1 GLGFLTISASLNGG
15 CISNKTEEADKPRAY
30 PSTVQVGFFFLSL
43 YLVAFGN
50 AGNSTCGTAFGA
62 DQFDGE
68 NLSECKSKSSF
79 FTWKQIGV
87 SAGMALSNTILN
99 YIQDNLG
106 WGLGFGISCISS
118 LLALIIFLLGTK
130 TYRYNVI
137 DEGGKKPL
145 SGIIQV
151 LVASVKNWRISS
163 PSNTSKEEEASDG
176 FIVMS
181 NDAESSSNHVTVSK
195 VEDARSL
202 LLLMPVWVI
211 CLIYPVVYSQSAT
224 LFTEQSSTMDRSLG
238 SEFQIPAAS
247 MNIFGGVS
255 FILFAGIY
263 DRLFV
268 PSARA
273 ITGKPN
279 GITTLQ
285 RIGGGIFISAL
296 AMAGAAIVEQKRLQ
310 TAIDFGLVDMPNETV
325 PMSVW
330 WLVPQY
336 LLIGLASVFTGIGL
350 QELFYDQVPSGL
362 KSVGLSLNF
371 SLFGI
376 GSIISGFLISVIQKV
391 TSGDGK
397 YGWFS
402 DNLNRAHLD
411 YFYWLLAGLGT
422 LEMIAFLC
430 YSKK

>member
-1 GLGFLTISASLNGG
+1 
-15 CISNKTEEADKPRAY
+15 
-30 PSTVQVGFFFLSL
+30 
-43 YLVAFGN
+43 
-50 AGNSTCGTAFGA
+50 
-62 DQFDGE
+62 
-68 NLSECKSKSSF
+68 
-79 FTWKQIGV
+79 
-87 SAGMALSNTILN
+87 MALSNTILN
-99 YIQDNLG
+99 YIQDNFG

-137 DEGGKKPL
+137 DDGEKRPL
-145 SGIIQV
+145 SGIIHV

-376 GSIISGFLISVIQKV
+376 GSIISGFLISVIQQV